1 MAKLLDDLLVID
13 FTWALSGPFCTATL
27 ADMGARVIKIE
38 SPGVGDGF
46 RQLGPFVNGHSAYFS
61 GINRGKESIVI
72 DLKQPQGVDLAKRLV
87 AVADVLVENFR
98 PGIMERFGLAYAD
111 LRSINPRLVYLS
123 ISGFGQTGPYAN
135 LPAFDIVVQAMSGVM
150 SVTGPEGGAPTR
162 VGVSIGD
169 LIPALYGAVS
179 VLGGLHHRDLTGEGC
194 HIDLGMMD
202 CLVAVA
208 ENAIARYWA
217 TGETP
222 GPIGNRH
229 PVITPFSTFTTA
241 DGYIVIAVGNI
252 GQWERFCTAVGR
264 PDLISHPDFES
275 NEARTRNV
283 KLVTE
288 TLNQILSANTT
299 DHWLSL
305 LQAAEVP
312 CSQVNS
318 IADVMGDPHLRFR
331 NMLVD
336 VEHPEMGCQTIPG
349 TPIKAIGFDDSI
361 TKPAP
366 RLGEHTDTI
375 LKELLGLSEEE
386 VNRLIVERVV

>member
-1 MAKLLDDLLVID
+1 
-13 FTWALSGPFCTATL
+13 
-27 ADMGARVIKIE
+27 
-38 SPGVGDGF
+38 
-46 RQLGPFVNGHSAYFS
+46 
-61 GINRGKESIVI
+61 
-72 DLKQPQGVDLAKRLV
+72 
-87 AVADVLVENFR
+87 
-98 PGIMERFGLAYAD
+98 
-111 LRSINPRLVYLS
+111 

-150 SVTGPEGGAPTR
+150 SVTGPEGSGPTR

-169 LIPALYGAVS
+169 MIPALYGVVS
-179 VLGGLHHRDLTGEGC
+179 VLGALHHRNLTGEGC
-194 HIDLGMMD
+194 HIDLGMLD

-217 TGETP
+217 TGEVP

-241 DGYIVIAVGNI
+241 DGYLVIAVGNI
-252 GQWERFCTAVGR
+252 GQWERFCAAVSR

-275 NEARTRNV
+275 NEARTSNV

-288 TLNQILSANTT
+288 TLNNILSANTT
-299 DHWLSL
+299 EHWLSL

-312 CSQVNS
+312 CSRVNS
-318 IADVMGDPHLRFR
+318 IADVMNDPHLRFR

-349 TPIKAIGFDDSI
+349 TPIKAIGLDDSI

-366 RLGEHTDTI
+366 RLGEHTDSV
-375 LKELLGLSEEE
+375 LKELLGLGEEE
-386 VNRLIVERVV
+386 INQLIVEGVV